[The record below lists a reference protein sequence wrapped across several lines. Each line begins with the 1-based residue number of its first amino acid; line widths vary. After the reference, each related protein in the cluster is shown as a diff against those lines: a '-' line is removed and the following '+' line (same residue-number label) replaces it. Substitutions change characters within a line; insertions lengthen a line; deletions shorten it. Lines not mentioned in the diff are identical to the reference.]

1 VLLGVGTPEGACFVT
16 VARLLRPLAVCLALA
31 ACAAAEGTEYLDVQP
46 GLAAMTPWRQQA
58 VRLAALP
65 AHRQQALGLPAG
77 ECVPFARALS
87 GVALVGDART
97 WWAQAEARFARAAR
111 PAPGAVMTFRPDP
124 EAMPLGHVA
133 VVTAVLD
140 ARTVLVAHSNWDGG
154 LGKGRISLDQP
165 VRDVSPRNDWSM
177 VRVWHE
183 GTRALGPNAWA
194 LEGFILPP
202 GPIAPRRPMAL
213 MAAL

>member
-1 VLLGVGTPEGACFVT
+1 MWAALPWLGAC
-16 VARLLRPLAVCLALA
+16 AV
-31 ACAAAEGTEYLDVQP
+31 GGGGSDYTDVQA
-46 GLAAMTPWRQQA
+46 GLAPFTPWRREA

-65 AHRQQALGLPAG
+65 ATHRLPAG

-87 GVALVGDART
+87 GIGLEGDART
-97 WWAQAEARFARAAR
+97 WWAQAENRFARSTR
-111 PAPGAVMTFRPDP
+111 PAPGAVMAFRPQA
-124 EAMPLGHVA
+124 EMPLGHLA
-133 VVTAVLD
+133 VVTAILD

-165 VRDVSPRNDWSM
+165 LRDISARNDWSA

-194 LEGFILPP
+194 LEGFILRAPP
-202 GPIAPRRPMAL
+202 APRTR

>member
-1 VLLGVGTPEGACFVT
+1 MSRRALWGALPLLAG
-16 VARLLRPLAVCLALA
+16 
-31 ACAAAEGTEYLDVQP
+31 CAAPGGSDYRDVQV
-46 GLAAMTPWRQQA
+46 GLAPLTPLRAQA

-65 AHRQQALGLPAG
+65 PSRMPAG

-87 GVALVGDART
+87 GVALAGDART
-97 WWAQAEARFARAAR
+97 WWAQAEARFVRTGR
-111 PAPGAVMTFRPDP
+111 PSLGAVMVFRPHPD
-124 EAMPLGHVA
+124 MPLGHVA
-133 VVTAVLD
+133 VVTALLD

-165 VRDVSPRNDWSM
+165 VADVSPGNGWGS

-183 GTRALGPNAWA
+183 ATRRLGPNAWA
-194 LEGFILPP
+194 LEGFILPQAP
-202 GPIAPRRPMAL
+202 LPQTAPRQR

>member
-1 VLLGVGTPEGACFVT
+1 VT
-16 VARLLRPLAVCLALA
+16 IARLLRPVVVCLCLA
-31 ACAAAEGTEYLDVQP
+31 ACAVADGSDYADVQP
-46 GLAAMTPWRQQA
+46 GLAPMTPWRQAA

-65 AHRQQALGLPAG
+65 QHRLPAG

-87 GVALVGDART
+87 GVAIVGDART
-97 WWAQAEARFARAAR
+97 WWAQAHSRFTRTSR
-111 PAPGAVMTFRPDP
+111 PVPGAVMVFRAD
-124 EAMPLGHVA
+124 ADTMKLGHVA
-133 VVTAVLD
+133 VVTAMLD

-154 LGKGRISLDQP
+154 IGKGRISLDQP
-165 VRDVSPRNDWSM
+165 VRDVSARNDWSA

-183 GTRALGPNAWA
+183 GTRTLGPNAWA

-202 GPIAPRRPMAL
+202 IPPPVRRPMAL

>member
-1 VLLGVGTPEGACFVT
+1 MPDPPKIASAPVPRRALLG
-16 VARLLRPLAVCLALA
+16 LLPLLAG
-31 ACAAAEGTEYLDVQP
+31 CADSGGSDYAGVQT
-46 GLAAMTPWRQQA
+46 GLAPFTPWRAQA

-65 AHRQQALGLPAG
+65 AARMPAG

-87 GVALVGDART
+87 GVALAGDART
-97 WWAQAEARFARAAR
+97 WWAQAETRFVRTTR
-111 PAPGAVMTFRPDP
+111 PAPGAVMVFRPHP
-124 EAMPLGHVA
+124 EMPLGHVA
-133 VVTAVLD
+133 VVTALLD

-165 VRDVSPRNDWSM
+165 VADVSARGDWSG

-183 GTRALGPNAWA
+183 ATRRLGPNTWA
-194 LEGFILPP
+194 LEGFILPRA
-202 GPIAPRRPMAL
+202 APAQR